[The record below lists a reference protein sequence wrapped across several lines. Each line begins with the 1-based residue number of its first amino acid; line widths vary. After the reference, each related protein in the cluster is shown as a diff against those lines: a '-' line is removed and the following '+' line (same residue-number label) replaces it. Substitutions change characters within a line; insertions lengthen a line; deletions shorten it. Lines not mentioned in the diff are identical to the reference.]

1 MSRKLLE
8 CDILELLSDGYNSDI
23 GSIDNED
30 DFFPGDELQDLLCEF
45 ENEDIDYDLPNIS
58 DNDNN
63 TILNENNYSVTDKK
77 SIKWLNEPFQSLNLQ
92 LDDLENEVYPTSM
105 PSPIDYF
112 YQYFHEDFFDTIAFN
127 TTLYTVQKG
136 IQFQPTNGMEIKSL
150 IAIHI
155 IMGSL
160 KFPRVRMY
168 WEEAFRIN
176 IVANTMTRDRFF
188 QLRSNLHIID
198 NNSISINN
206 KDKFIKVRP
215 LYDLI
220 KKKCNSLVMERNLS
234 VDEQMVPFKGT
245 LSVKQ
250 YMKGKP
256 CPWGI
261 KIYVLAGQSG
271 TVYDFLLY
279 QGASTE
285 INSDLQKQF
294 GIGGATVLQLTK
306 GVKKNSHF
314 LYFDNFFS
322 SFQLFE
328 RLYKKGI
335 YAAGTIRTNR
345 FANPPLLAD
354 KIMSKMG
361 RGTSYEIKSKKIN
374 NFSLG
379 ILKWYYNKP
388 VNIASNFITSG
399 EVEIIKRW
407 DKKNKLY
414 VEIERPEI
422 ITLYN
427 KSMGGVDKI
436 D

>member
-1 MSRKLLE
+1 MNKFILKKKMSRKLLK
-8 CDILELLSDGYNSDI
+8 CHILELLSDGYNSDI

-30 DFFPGDELQDLLCEF
+30 EFFPDDEFQDLLNEF
-45 ENEDIDYDLPNIS
+45 ENEDVFCDLPNVS
-58 DNDNN
+58 DSNN
-63 TILNENNYSVTDKK
+63 TTFNEYTLENNFPITNKQN
-77 SIKWLNEPFQSLNLQ
+77 IKWLNEPFQSLTLK
-92 LDDLENEVYPTSM
+92 LDELENEVHPTSM

-112 YQYFHEDFFDTIAFN
+112 NQYFQEDFFDNIAFN
-127 TTLYTVQKG
+127 TTLYTVQNG

-168 WEEAFRIN
+168 WEEIFKIN
-176 IVANTMTRDRFF
+176 IVANTMTRDSFF

-198 NNSISINN
+198 NNSISSNN

-215 LYDLI
+215 LYDTI
-220 KKKCNSLVMERNLS
+220 KKKCNSLVKEQNLS

-261 KIYVLAGQSG
+261 KIYLLAGQSG
-271 TVYDFLLY
+271 TVYDFILY

-294 GIGGATVLQLTK
+294 GVGGAIVLQLTQ

-322 SFQLFE
+322 SYPLFE
-328 RLYKKGI
+328 RLYHRGI
-335 YAAGTIRTNR
+335 MR
-345 FANPPLLAD
+345 LEL
-354 KIMSKMG
+354 
-361 RGTSYEIKSKKIN
+361 
-374 NFSLG
+374 
-379 ILKWYYNKP
+379 
-388 VNIASNFITSG
+388 
-399 EVEIIKRW
+399 
-407 DKKNKLY
+407 
-414 VEIERPEI
+414 
-422 ITLYN
+422 
-427 KSMGGVDKI
+427 
-436 D
+436 